1 MQLELRM
8 TGDPALAHAHSAAPS
23 DRGLVHHGG
32 GGAELGNGAE
42 GGGHITGSRQSCQWI
57 KWWESQSI
65 FQVLNCN
72 NK

>member
-1 MQLELRM
+1 M

-42 GGGHITGSRQSCQWI
+42 GGGTSHAAG
-57 KWWESQSI
+57 K
-65 FQVLNCN
+65 VANG
-72 NK
+72 

>member
-42 GGGHITGSRQSCQWI
+42 GRRGAHHRQQAKLPMDKI
-57 KWWESQSI
+57 VGVSI
-65 FQVLNCN
+65 NTSSFEL
-72 NK
+72 